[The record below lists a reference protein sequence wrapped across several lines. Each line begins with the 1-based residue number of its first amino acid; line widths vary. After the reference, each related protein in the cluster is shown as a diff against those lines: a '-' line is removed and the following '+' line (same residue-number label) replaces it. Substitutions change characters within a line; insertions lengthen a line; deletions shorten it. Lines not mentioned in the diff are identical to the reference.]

1 MSAGKPG
8 NTGITRLIR
17 AFGYS
22 MKGFAACFRSEAAF
36 RQEVAVSLFIIP
48 LGLWLGQTG
57 VERALLLGSWL
68 LVPVVEL
75 LNSAIEAVV
84 DRIGT
89 EQHELSGQAK
99 DIGSA
104 AVFLAISLFLL
115 VWILILYPHFIS

>member
-1 MSAGKPG
+1 MSTGKPG
-8 NTGITRLIR
+8 NTGFTRLVR

-36 RQEVAVSLFIIP
+36 RQEVAASLAILP
-48 LGLWLGQTG
+48 MGLWLGQNS

-68 LVPVVEL
+68 LVPIVEL

-84 DRIGT
+84 DRIGP

-104 AVFLAISLFLL
+104 AVFLAITLFLSIWGL
-115 VWILILYPHFIS
+115 VLIPRFFF

>member
-8 NTGITRLIR
+8 NTGFIRLVR

-36 RQEVAVSLFIIP
+36 RQEMAASLVVLP
-48 LGLWLGQTG
+48 LGLWLGQSG

-68 LVPVVEL
+68 LVPVVEM

-84 DRIGT
+84 DRIGP
-89 EQHELSGQAK
+89 EHHELSGQAK

-104 AVFLAISLFLL
+104 AVFLAICLFLM
-115 VWILILYPHFIS
+115 VWGLILLPRI

>member
-1 MSAGKPG
+1 MSTNKPG
-8 NTGITRLIR
+8 NTGITRLIK

-22 MKGFAACFRSEAAF
+22 MQGFVSCFRSEAAF
-36 RQEVAVSLFIIP
+36 RQEVAVSLLIIP

-57 VERALLLGSWL
+57 VERALLIASWL
-68 LVPVVEL
+68 LVPIVEM

-84 DRIGT
+84 DRIGP
-89 EQHELSGQAK
+89 EHHELSGQAK

-115 VWILILYPHFIS
+115 VWALVLLGR

>member
-1 MSAGKPG
+1 MNTINK
-8 NTGITRLIR
+8 NTGLTRLLK

-22 MKGFAACFRSEAAF
+22 MQGFAACFRSEAAF
-36 RQEVAVSLFIIP
+36 RQEAAASLLIVP

-57 VERALLLGSWL
+57 VERALLAGSWL
-68 LVPVVEL
+68 LVPIVEM

-84 DRIGT
+84 DRIGPEHHT
-89 EQHELSGQAK
+89 LSGQAK

-115 VWILILYPHFIS
+115 VWVLILYPHFIS

>member
-1 MSAGKPG
+1 MSTGKPG
-8 NTGITRLIR
+8 NTGFTRLVR

-36 RQEVAVSLFIIP
+36 RQEVAASLVVLP
-48 LGLWLGQTG
+48 LGLWLGQNS

-68 LVPVVEL
+68 LVPIVEL

-84 DRIGT
+84 DRIGP

-104 AVFLAISLFLL
+104 AVFLAITLFLSIWGL
-115 VWILILYPHFIS
+115 VLIPRFFF

>member
-8 NTGITRLIR
+8 NTGFTRLVR

-36 RQEVAVSLFIIP
+36 RQEVATSLVILP
-48 LGLWLGQTG
+48 LGLWLGQNG

-68 LVPVVEL
+68 LVPVVEM

-84 DRIGT
+84 DRIGP

-104 AVFLAISLFLL
+104 AVFLAICLFLL
-115 VWILILYPHFIS
+115 VWGLVLLD

>member
-1 MSAGKPG
+1 MSANKPG
-8 NTGITRLIR
+8 NTGITRLIK

-22 MKGFAACFRSEAAF
+22 MQGFVSCFRSEAAF
-36 RQEVAVSLFIIP
+36 RQEVAVSLLIIP

-57 VERALLLGSWL
+57 VERALLIASWL
-68 LVPVVEL
+68 LVPIVEM

-84 DRIGT
+84 DRIGP
-89 EQHELSGQAK
+89 EHHELSGQAK

-115 VWILILYPHFIS
+115 VWALVLLGR

>member
-1 MSAGKPG
+1 MNTLHK
-8 NTGITRLIR
+8 NTGLTRLIK

-22 MKGFAACFRSEAAF
+22 MQGFASCFKSEAAF
-36 RQEVAVSLFIIP
+36 RQEAAASLLFIP

-57 VERALLLGSWL
+57 VERALLASSWL
-68 LVPVVEL
+68 LVPIVEM

-84 DRIGT
+84 DRIGPEHHT
-89 EQHELSGQAK
+89 LSGQAK

-115 VWILILYPHFIS
+115 VWVLILYPHFIS